1 MLIADKALIVL
12 QRNGGYRWC
21 EPSNPPGGCGWVGSR
36 TIPVLR
42 IPRHLEAA
50 LSGTKKTAQSVCF
63 IESNWSETMRL
74 EGKVAI
80 ITGAATGI
88 GNAIAKKYAAEG
100 AKIVIADVK
109 GAEAAAAE
117 FGPGVALGVHAN
129 VADPDSVRQMAA
141 AAVEQFGKIDVL
153 VNNAGIFTGLNGIP
167 MEAIPVEDWDRLYA
181 VNVKGPWLC
190 TNAVAAAMREGGGGR
205 IINIASVIA
214 HVGVPFMLHYV
225 SSKGAVAA
233 MTRAMAR
240 EFAATKSRILVNSI
254 SPGYTHSANAIANAG
269 QHEQFEGVASQMRT
283 IERPQQPDDIAGA
296 ALWLA
301 SDDAS
306 YINGQNVVVDGGIFM
321 SL

>member
-1 MLIADKALIVL
+1 
-12 QRNGGYRWC
+12 
-21 EPSNPPGGCGWVGSR
+21 
-36 TIPVLR
+36 
-42 IPRHLEAA
+42 
-50 LSGTKKTAQSVCF
+50 
-63 IESNWSETMRL
+63 MRL

-88 GNAIAKKYAAEG
+88 GNAIARAYVAEG
-100 AKIVIADVK
+100 AKVVIADVK

-117 FGPGVALGVHAN
+117 FGPDVALGVHTN
-129 VADPDSVRQMAA
+129 VADPDNTRQMATA
-141 AAVEQFGKIDVL
+141 TLERFGKIDVL

-167 MEAIPVEDWDRLYA
+167 MEAISVDDWDRLYA

-190 TNAVAAAMREGGGGR
+190 TNAVSTAMREGGGGK

-240 EFAATKSRILVNSI
+240 EFAATKSRITVNAI
-254 SPGYTHSANAIANAG
+254 SPGYTHSANTMANTQ

-283 IERPQQPDDIAGA
+283 IERSQVPGDIAGA

-301 SDDAS
+301 SDEAS
-306 YINGQNVVVDGGIFM
+306 YVNGQNIIVDGGIFM